1 MKREKDVNRA
11 LNPVGKKNIFP
22 SNISIIIR
30 IKPIPIHIFGIN
42 KNKSKLST

>member
-30 IKPIPIHIFGIN
+30 ITPIAIQTFGKN